1 MHFFEFMLGNFGNW
15 KTHISN
21 FDLLQ
26 EGVLERNRAHVS
38 VTSSSCLGPRSVFG
52 PPTIITHLA

>member
-1 MHFFEFMLGNFGNW
+1 MHFFDLLLGNLGNL

-38 VTSSSCLGPRSVFG
+38 VTSSS
-52 PPTIITHLA
+52 